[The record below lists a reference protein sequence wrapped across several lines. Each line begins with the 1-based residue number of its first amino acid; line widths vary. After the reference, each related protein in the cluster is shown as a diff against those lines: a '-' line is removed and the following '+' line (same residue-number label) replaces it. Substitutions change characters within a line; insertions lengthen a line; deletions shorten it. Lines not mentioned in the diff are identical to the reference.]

1 MAIERSN
8 TTQARFTVAM
18 LVVAVVLMF
27 TIAVQPI
34 GGHGSL
40 GLQIIF
46 TLGTFLTAVGLALA
60 VWKRRILVWAIS
72 LILAI
77 VGLTGLL
84 ALTVVPRPQL
94 DPYLFQSGAWT
105 HGAISFAVGWSR
117 LGMAAL
123 VIAAAIAL
131 PFTQSQRLM
140 QSVLALT
147 VIRACIW
154 FGSFWQIGYWILGGR
169 FDLLF
174 DGWAGAV
181 QFLLFL
187 ILATATVLLL
197 RGDRRWLWTLTA
209 ADQSIAM
216 ARYVLPMTLVPVL
229 GSYFSRTGVQIGAFG
244 PDTGRL
250 INIEIGSFALLIFGT
265 TILRSLWAERRE
277 LDRLASALEQSPV
290 VVYSGQG
297 SIEYWPSACEKLYGF
312 TSEQAIGRRTD
323 ELLKTRF
330 PIPIEEFDEIL
341 RSKGAW
347 AGELQQT
354 RADGSRLWVASSVV
368 VIQLP
373 GETSYRIVETLTD
386 ITDLKVTSEALSTTT
401 ENLSQALAAYGLGI
415 IEFDIK
421 SNVTTFS
428 PEFEAIV
435 GAEPGSLEVDSRNWR
450 SLLDQE
456 EGERIAVLLIDDVSR
471 HVSSRAIDTRVR
483 RADGEM
489 RDVYG
494 TLRYDYSPS
503 GNLRRVVGMFMDVT
517 ERLRERAE
525 YAAGNERLLELQAE
539 LTHTSRLS
547 AMGEMAASLAH
558 ELNQPLTAVGNSVG
572 AIDLILKDPTK
583 PFDDKTRERVLRA
596 ARHAESQ
603 AVRAGE
609 IVRRLRGFISRG
621 DVDTRSEDLRT
632 LIDDAIALALPNPRA
647 AQVSLRVSVAK
658 EAAMVLAD
666 RIQVQQVFVNLVRN
680 AVESMRHQSSPRV
693 LTVSVVREDTMA
705 LIRVKD
711 SGPGVPRD
719 MLEALFSAFQST
731 KKDGMGVGL
740 SICRRII
747 ESHGGKMWLEPSD
760 EGGADF
766 RFTLPI
772 FPDKGDDG
780 ID

>member
-1 MAIERSN
+1 MAIDRTN
-8 TTQARFTVAM
+8 ATQARFTVVM
-18 LVVAVVLMF
+18 LVVAVVLMI
-27 TIAVQPI
+27 TIAVQPV
-34 GGHGSL
+34 GGHGNL

-46 TLGTFLTAVGLALA
+46 TLGTFLTAVGLAVA
-60 VWKRRILVWAIS
+60 VWKRRVLVWAIS
-72 LILAI
+72 LILTI
-77 VGLTGLL
+77 VGFTGLL
-84 ALTVVPRPQL
+84 ALTLVPRPQL
-94 DPYLFQSGAWT
+94 DPYLFNSGAWT
-105 HGAISFAVGWSR
+105 HGAISLAAGWSR
-117 LGMAAL
+117 LGMAL
-123 VIAAAIAL
+123 LIIAAAIAL
-131 PFTQSQRLM
+131 PFTQSQRQL

-154 FGSFWQIGYWILGGR
+154 FGAFWQVSYWILGGR

-174 DGWAGAV
+174 VGWAGGV
-181 QFLLFL
+181 QFLLFVVVA
-187 ILATATVLLL
+187 LATALLL

-244 PDTGRL
+244 ADVGRL

-265 TILRSLWAERRE
+265 TILRSLWGERRE
-277 LDRLASALEQSPV
+277 RDRLASALEQSPV
-290 VVYSGQG
+290 IVYSGAG
-297 SIEYWPSACEKLYGF
+297 IIEYWPNACEKLYGF
-312 TSEQAIGRRTD
+312 SSSEAIGRRTD

-330 PIPIEEFDEIL
+330 PIPFEEFDSIL
-341 RSKGAW
+341 RSKGVW

-354 RADGSRLWVASSVV
+354 RRDGTRLWVASSIV
-368 VIQLP
+368 VIQQP
-373 GETSYRIVETLTD
+373 DETSYRLVETLTD
-386 ITDLKVTSEALSTTT
+386 ITDLKTTSEALNTTT
-401 ENLSQALAAYGLGI
+401 ENLSQAVAAYGLGI

-421 SNVTTFS
+421 SNDTTFS

-435 GAEPGSLEVDSRNWR
+435 GAEPGTLGVDRRTWR
-450 SLLDQE
+450 ALVDQE
-456 EGERIAVLLIDDVSR
+456 EGERLGALLIDDVSR
-471 HVSSRAIDTRVR
+471 HAASRSIDTRIR
-483 RADGEM
+483 RADGEL

-494 TLRYDYSPS
+494 TLRYDYSQS

-525 YAAGNERLLELQAE
+525 YAAGNARLMELQAE

-547 AMGEMAASLAH
+547 AMGEMAAALAH

-572 AIDLILKDPTK
+572 AIDLILKDPAK
-583 PFDDKTRERVLRA
+583 PFDEKTRERVLRA
-596 ARHAESQ
+596 AKHAESQ

-621 DVDTRSEDLRT
+621 DADTRSEDLRT
-632 LIDDAIALALPNPRA
+632 LIDDAVALALPNPRA
-647 AQVSLRVSVAK
+647 AQVSLRISVAPD
-658 EAAMVLAD
+658 AAIVLAD

-705 LIRVKD
+705 LIQVKD
-711 SGPGVPRD
+711 TGPGVPRD

-772 FPDKGDDG
+772 FPDKGED
-780 ID
+780 